1 MFTVLHNVSRR
12 IPCSCMKQIICKQ
25 IMVLISHIVVGTLGY
40 VMSELEDGKPLSQV
54 VKAAKSLGFTEPG
67 SYDIFCFAINHIFG
81 LCILWHIWSMQSVNK
96 YVH

>member
-1 MFTVLHNVSRR
+1 MFTVLHNVSWR
-12 IPCSCMKQIICKQ
+12 IPCSCMKQIVCKP

-67 SYDIFCFAINHIFG
+67 SYDIFLLCCKSHSWSMNFMAYLEFAI
-81 LCILWHIWSMQSVNK
+81 
-96 YVH
+96 YE

>member
-1 MFTVLHNVSRR
+1 MFTVLHNVSWR
-12 IPCSCMKQIICKQ
+12 IPCSCMKQIIRKQ

-67 SYDIFCFAINHIFG
+67 SSHSWPMNFMAYLEFAI
-81 LCILWHIWSMQSVNK
+81 
-96 YVH
+96 YE